1 MRAGLCSYIVISLGV
16 EFKFHWKIEQYLR
29 VKEPRVLQRFL
40 LLRRSAKVL
49 PPSMIEGLLLLEGL
63 VEY

>member
-1 MRAGLCSYIVISLGV
+1 MSLGA

-40 LLRRSAKVL
+40 LLRWSAKVL